1 MLQLELQLLLA
12 RLLGSSPSQPTPR
25 IDDQALTITEV
36 IHMTSRNTTS
46 VNENN
51 DDNGK
56 VCWASQPKLAT
67 NTLLT
72 MLAHMQYT

>member
-25 IDDQALTITEV
+25 IDDQALTVTEV
-36 IHMTSRNTTS
+36 IYMTSRNTTYI
-46 VNENN
+46 NENN
-51 DDNGK
+51 DDNEK
-56 VCWASQPKLAT
+56 VCWASTPELAT

-72 MLAHMQYT
+72 MLVHMQYT